1 MAGNNFPV
9 QLHSTFFKKVSN
21 FPVDIYNF
29 NDGDNLTT
37 LMQILLGNSGT
48 GQLRNIQTAARITQE
63 ILEFSDLD
71 QILGT
76 LLNVSRVSSEVYSF
90 PTNPFIDQLQN
101 TQWQEIARKDARY
114 RERLLGAA
122 EAFQMGS
129 NLWGILTL
137 AEALSGV
144 KFYLTE
150 SWRSP
155 GYGRSSLNQGQEIVL
170 IPLIDN
176 AGVFVWSQAKARY
189 ILQAIH
195 MLVPSNFIVSFGTPK
210 TILTNVPLSNVA
222 VNGNEPSG
230 YSEYF
235 YLQPTVTATAT
246 FNPAIIPVGANTR
259 YWLVNGQNIIAPYF
273 AHLQSE
279 EIVIDV
285 TGSITSVSSTD
296 TAGIGAPS
304 DSVAL
309 PSLQITSTLYGAQ

>member
-1 MAGNNFPV
+1 MSGNIFTVKPNSTLASKVANFPEEV
-9 QLHSTFFKKVSN
+9 
-21 FPVDIYNF
+21 YNF
-29 NDGDNLTT
+29 NEYDNLTT
-37 LMQILLGNSGT
+37 LMTVLLGNAGA
-48 GQLRNIQTAARITQE
+48 GVLKNIQTVARLGQQI
-63 ILEFSDLD
+63 IEFSNLD
-71 QILGT
+71 NILGQIYGI
-76 LLNVSRVSSEVYSF
+76 SRTSEEIYSF
-90 PTNPFIDQLQN
+90 ATNPFIDQLQN
-101 TQWQEIARKDARY
+101 TQWQEIARKDALY

-122 EAFQMGS
+122 EAFQIGS

-155 GYGRSSLNQGQEIVL
+155 GYGRSYLNQGQEIVL

-176 AGVFVWSQAKARY
+176 AGVFVWNQAKARY

-195 MLVPSNFIVSFGTPK
+195 MLVPSNFIVSFGKPK
-210 TILTNVPLSNVA
+210 TILTNVPLSNVT